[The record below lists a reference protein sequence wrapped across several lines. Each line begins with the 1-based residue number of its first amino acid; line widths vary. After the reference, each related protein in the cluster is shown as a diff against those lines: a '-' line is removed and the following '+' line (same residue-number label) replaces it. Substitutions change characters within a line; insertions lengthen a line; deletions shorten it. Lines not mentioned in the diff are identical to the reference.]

1 METKKNIL
9 GNLDFRSEN
18 VQEILNSPPKWI
30 IRWGN
35 LIIFSAILTIL
46 LLSYLIKYPEFIAAP
61 IVVTSQNP
69 PEKIESRI
77 NSKIEKIFVVDHQR
91 VKVNKVLLVL
101 QSNANSDDVL
111 KLKKIVDSISQ
122 SQLINFPLNETGK
135 LKLGD
140 IQNDYNVFAK
150 SLSDEIL
157 FKRLKPYSS
166 ENIAVDETI
175 LEYRERIK
183 TVQDQLS
190 LEERKFDLSKKDF
203 DRSNKLFIEGVI
215 SKTELENDK
224 MKFLQAEQNLKNIR
238 VSLSQLN
245 EGLSNMYKNKKG
257 IEINNEKDK
266 INFNSTKNQQF
277 EQLRKSLRLWE
288 QNYLIVSSND
298 GIVSFAQFLGKNQFV
313 KAGDFLL
320 SVIPN
325 DKKSIVGRM
334 YISANNS
341 GKITVGQKVIVKLD
355 NYRFQEFGVIIGR
368 VHNISLTPDINGNYY
383 VEVIFKNELKTNF
396 NKIIPF
402 DKELKGNAQ
411 IVTQD
416 LRLIERFFQ
425 QLNTLLSYQN

>member
-157 FKRLKPYSS
+157 FKKLKPYSS
-166 ENIAVDETI
+166 ENIAANENIFEYKGRI
-175 LEYRERIK
+175 L
-183 TVQDQLS
+183 TVQDQLY
-190 LEERKFDLSKKDF
+190 LEEKKFDLSRKDYE
-203 DRSNKLFIEGVI
+203 RSNKLYNEGVI
-215 SKTELENDK
+215 SKMELENDK
-224 MKFLQAEQNLKNIR
+224 IKFLQAEQNLKNIK

-245 EGLSNMYKNKKG
+245 EGLSNIQKNKKG

-266 INFNSTKNQQF
+266 INFNSSKNQQF

-288 QNYLIVSSND
+288 QNYLIMSSND
-298 GIVSFAQFLGKNQFV
+298 GVVSFAQFLGKNQFV
-313 KAGDFLL
+313 KTGDFLL
-320 SVIPN
+320 SIIPD
-325 DKKSIVGRM
+325 DKKAIIGRM
-334 YISANNS
+334 YVPAYNS
-341 GKITVGQKVIVKLD
+341 GKINIGQKVIVKLD
-355 NYRFQEFGVIIGR
+355 NYRFQEFGVIVGR
-368 VHNISLTPDINGNYY
+368 VYNISLAPDLNGNYY